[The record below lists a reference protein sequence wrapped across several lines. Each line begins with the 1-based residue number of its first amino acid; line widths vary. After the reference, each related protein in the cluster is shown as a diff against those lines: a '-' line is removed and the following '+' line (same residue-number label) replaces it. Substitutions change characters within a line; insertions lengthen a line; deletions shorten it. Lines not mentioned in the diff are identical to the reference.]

1 MKNLFRINNFV
12 CSFRSIEIVV
22 HNIFVMIALWNSLRS
37 GKKGSTRSFQ
47 VIAASAEIPDDS
59 VLKIVLK
66 FYFDETFATF
76 LKLKKSVTKII
87 M

>member
-1 MKNLFRINNFV
+1 
-12 CSFRSIEIVV
+12 
-22 HNIFVMIALWNSLRS
+22 MIALLNSLRS